1 MEKKSNRSGRSGM
14 DPVVALTLVLVLL
27 KVAGLIS
34 CSWLWVLSPIW
45 LTFLFFA
52 AISPPF
58 WSADGLLKGNGNFH
72 SFRYSTACLT
82 FSPHTPFSSSKIL
95 LSCCKS
101 YSIADFNLVRVQ
113 YAVPYLHF
121 LCLQISL

>member
-52 AISPPF
+52 SIFSAILVGGR
-58 WSADGLLKGNGNFH
+58 AVKG
-72 SFRYSTACLT
+72 
-82 FSPHTPFSSSKIL
+82 KW
-95 LSCCKS
+95 
-101 YSIADFNLVRVQ
+101 
-113 YAVPYLHF
+113 
-121 LCLQISL
+121 